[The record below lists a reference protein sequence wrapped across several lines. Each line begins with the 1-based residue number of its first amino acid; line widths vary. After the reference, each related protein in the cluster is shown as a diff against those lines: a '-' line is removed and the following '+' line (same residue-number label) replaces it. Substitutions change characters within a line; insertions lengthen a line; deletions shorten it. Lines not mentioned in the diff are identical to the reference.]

1 MNTSWLNTSRV
12 KRILCFVLL
21 LSTTRTAIAED
32 ITIFVTGN
40 ERTRSSYIENIANDY
55 LARNQI
61 NRAADVKVK
70 ELKDLI
76 VDKEL
81 FSEVDVN
88 IVGNRINIKVKDR
101 WTLIPIPMAIAQ
113 SGQDTKFGLFVL
125 ETNLFGYGKTGVL
138 GGLFS
143 QSQSNFFA
151 MYKDPEVAFTDWMF
165 GAYFSSSQK
174 IEYLYDGEENI
185 FGDNRNINGAGL
197 SLGYAFSEKIKSDL
211 NITIADVDYKTLNN
225 YPEPEDY
232 KTSSAGLNLDWD
244 DATFR
249 YYYKEGWIGHFEM
262 QRQFWRDDDTPES
275 YQLRLQVSGE
285 KNVFLEHVLQVQISG
300 AYQDGGDERDLMRV
314 GAKRGFRGIPDSGA
328 WVDKYMTAAFDYQIP
343 LWRSRIGTWTV
354 APFFDVGYLDQPT
367 SNGREKIS
375 YTALGIGTYLYLR
388 KLAIPGVGV
397 QVGHNDTYQD
407 TFFEVTIGFSI

>member
-1 MNTSWLNTSRV
+1 
-12 KRILCFVLL
+12 
-21 LSTTRTAIAED
+21 
-32 ITIFVTGN
+32 
-40 ERTRSSYIENIANDY
+40 
-55 LARNQI
+55 
-61 NRAADVKVK
+61 
-70 ELKDLI
+70 LI

-88 IVGNRINIKVKDR
+88 IVGNQINIKVKDR
-101 WTLIPIPMAIAQ
+101 WTLIPIPMAMAQ
-113 SGQDTKFGLFVL
+113 SGQDTKFGLFVY

-165 GAYFSSSQK
+165 STYFSSSQK
-174 IEYLYDGEENI
+174 IEYLYDGEEKI

-197 SLGYAFSEKIKSDL
+197 SLGYKFSDKIKSDL
-211 NITIADVDYKTLNN
+211 NITIADIDYKVLNN

-232 KTSSAGLNLDWD
+232 KTISGKLNLDWD

-249 YYYKEGWIGHFEM
+249 YYYKEGWIVHFEM
-262 QRQFWRDDDTPES
+262 QHQLLRDDDTPKS
-275 YQLRLQVSGE
+275 YHLRLQVNVE
-285 KNVFLEHVLQVQISG
+285 KNVLLDQVLQVQVSG
-300 AYQDGGDERDLMRV
+300 AYQDGGDERDLMRI

-343 LWRSRIGTWTV
+343 LWSSRIGTWTV
-354 APFFDVGYLDQPT
+354 APFCDVGYLDQPT
-367 SNGREKIS
+367 SNGSEKIG

-397 QVGHNDTYQD
+397 QVGHNDTFQD
-407 TFFEVTIGFSI
+407 SFFEVTIGFSI